1 MTQIR
6 LTDKQAASRDE
17 PRYHLLGSLSLRIV
31 LIAFFLLILPLIIY
45 AIFVLT
51 DLSQNLVLQEASP
64 RILQHLFAL
73 FLLILALGGSITW
86 WLVRRMAKPLKSLN
100 NVMARVEEGHMHAR
114 FQKDLFGF
122 EINALG
128 EHFNRTLDALIEQ
141 MEEVK
146 KERLGRERLL
156 SELKIGHEIQKSIL
170 PKKLPAFPGLKIA
183 AGFVAATEVAGDF
196 YDLFEQ
202 ENLMISIGDAS
213 GKGISACLYAFLL
226 RSMLRAFSS
235 TSSDLKEII
244 QKTNSL
250 FCQDTGDSGYF
261 VTAWIALFDPNKQ
274 MLHYNCSGHLPALL
288 LRQSE
293 PIQELSTPG
302 IALGAIDIEE
312 VEVRSLKLLPK
323 DRVILYTD
331 GILEAH
337 GKNGQLYGKERLYQ
351 LIENAGALPAQK
363 LVDHI
368 LEDVRTFSHGTR
380 QHDDITLLV
389 LEMQGFV

>member
-6 LTDKQAASRDE
+6 LRDKQVASRS
-17 PRYHLLGSLSLRIV
+17 HLSGSLSLRIL
-31 LIAFFLLILPLIIY
+31 LIAFFLLILPLIVY
-45 AIFVLT
+45 AIFVLA

-64 RILQHLFAL
+64 RILQHLLAL

-86 WLVRRMAKPLKSLN
+86 WLVRRMTKPLKSLN
-100 NVMARVEEGHMHAR
+100 NVMARVEEGHIHAR

-122 EINALG
+122 EINFLG

-141 MEEVK
+141 MEEAK
-146 KERLGRERLL
+146 RERLGRERLL

-235 TSSDLKEII
+235 SSSDLAEII

-250 FCQDTGDSGYF
+250 FSLDTGDSGYF
-261 VTAWIALFDPNKQ
+261 VTAWFALFDPSKET
-274 MLHYNCSGHLPALL
+274 LHYTSCGHLPALL
-288 LRQSE
+288 LRKDQ

-302 IALGAIDIEE
+302 VALGAMSIEQ
-312 VEVRSLKLLPK
+312 VEVSSLKLQPK
-323 DRVILYTD
+323 DKVILYTD

-337 GKNGQLYGKERLYQ
+337 DKEGALYGKERLYQ
-351 LIENAGALPAQK
+351 RIESVGDLSAQK

-368 LEDVRTFSHGTR
+368 LEDVRTFSHGAR

-389 LEMQGFV
+389 LEVCNTIPG